1 MEAEDS
7 WSHPMCNMRLN
18 LRPFSTGCH
27 VKKNHPVLSPA
38 LKKKMCCS
46 TEHSFV
52 VSAASTQPFSC
63 LQEAFWVG
71 SSLLG
76 WSLGSW
82 LMPQAANVIVKGFQ
96 GHPRTHGET
105 QITTKIHKT
114 HPAHPY
120 YEYRMFCD
128 SMWQCCPSPAMSSL
142 LQKTPSDCARIGPA
156 RKYTRVLSLSLSLP
170 PSPYTRARTWGLP
183 RLRSPLKSFIRFHFE
198 VGAWLSLYHS
208 TVLPVLS
215 ESPTSRSSR
224 TCFGPCV
231 DRKWRRGSD
240 RPTTCGSTLQ
250 SPTKG
255 WFSIATTRVHPL
267 HLI

>member
-120 YEYRMFCD
+120 SDEYRMFCD

-156 RKYTRVLSLSLSLP
+156 RKYTRVLSLSLPLLHRH
-170 PSPYTRARTWGLP
+170 TQGLE
-183 RLRSPLKSFIRFHFE
+183 LG
-198 VGAWLSLYHS
+198 V
-208 TVLPVLS
+208 
-215 ESPTSRSSR
+215 
-224 TCFGPCV
+224 CQ
-231 DRKWRRGSD
+231 D
-240 RPTTCGSTLQ
+240 
-250 SPTKG
+250 
-255 WFSIATTRVHPL
+255 
-267 HLI
+267 